1 MITLDVYPS
10 GISSYEMYEDDGISM
25 DYQKGIGSLTRF
37 TSRLAD
43 DSWTFTADKPV
54 GKYKPAKHTYLVK
67 AYLQNAPQSVIEMVN
82 RCPFFHQLQMQSGI
96 QAGFMI

>member
-1 MITLDVYPS
+1 MMVYQWIIKRDWFIDPL
-10 GISSYEMYEDDGISM
+10 
-25 DYQKGIGSLTRF
+25 YQQ
-37 TSRLAD
+37 ACY

-67 AYLQNAPQSVIEMVN
+67 AYLQNVPQSVIEMVN

-96 QAGFMI
+96 QAGL